1 MSNMIQGVDTKTLLI
16 EVMDQ
21 LPILEITL
29 NPAIADDDG
38 LFRLWVANIT
48 VGQLFTESHCQL
60 GMGDT
65 LPESLQLRLG

>member
-1 MSNMIQGVDTKTLLI
+1 MIQGVDTITLLI
-16 EVMDQ
+16 ELMDQ

-29 NPAIADDDG
+29 DPAVADDYG
-38 LFRLWVANIT
+38 LFHIWVANIT
-48 VGQLFTESHCQL
+48 IGQLFTESHCQL